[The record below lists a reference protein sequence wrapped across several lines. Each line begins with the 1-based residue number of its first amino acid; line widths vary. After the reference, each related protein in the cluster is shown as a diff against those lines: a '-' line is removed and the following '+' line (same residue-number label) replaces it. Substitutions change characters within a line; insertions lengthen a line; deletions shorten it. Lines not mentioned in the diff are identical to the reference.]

1 MKSHEHKNEVKRIL
15 YLPFNNVFKDKSRH
29 DCNSHY
35 ISSCRQYVCN
45 LRILWK
51 TMKILRGSIKYKTK
65 LFLVKKY
72 ICSEVLLMSLKS

>member
-1 MKSHEHKNEVKRIL
+1 MSTESSQRIL

-29 DCNSHY
+29 DCNSNY
-35 ISSCRQYVCN
+35 ISSCGQYVCD
-45 LRILWK
+45 LRVLLK
-51 TMKILRGSIKYKTK
+51 TMKILRDFIKYKTK